1 MPERVPINAEDVST
15 DIVVKQSGQGR
26 NGPPQNASLD
36 PRFPHPSDALMP
48 AAPAR
53 EAEARSSE
61 ERLSEPLGRSAVVG
75 GPPPK
80 KPRRRLSLRTMLTV
94 GGILVVGVVAF
105 VMWLRGGRYASTDD
119 AYVQSAKLVVSTD
132 VSGIV
137 ATIEVREGQTV
148 KAGDVL
154 FRLDARQFQIA
165 VDNATALLAE
175 TGLTLESMKEDYK
188 RTLSDIVAQQA
199 QVTLDQVTYDRS
211 AKLEK
216 TEALAEAAYDQARF
230 LLAADPAKLQS
241 LKVHRDRA

>member
-1 MPERVPINAEDVST
+1 
-15 DIVVKQSGQGR
+15 
-26 NGPPQNASLD
+26 
-36 PRFPHPSDALMP
+36 
-48 AAPAR
+48 
-53 EAEARSSE
+53 
-61 ERLSEPLGRSAVVG
+61 
-75 GPPPK
+75 
-80 KPRRRLSLRTMLTV
+80 MLTV

>member
-48 AAPAR
+48 AAPVR

-80 KPRRRLSLRTMLTV
+80 KPRQRLSLRTMLTV
-94 GGILVVGVVAF
+94 GGVLVVGVVAF

-137 ATIEVREGQTV
+137 AT
-148 KAGDVL
+148 
-154 FRLDARQFQIA
+154 
-165 VDNATALLAE
+165 N
-175 TGLTLESMKEDYK
+175 
-188 RTLSDIVAQQA
+188 
-199 QVTLDQVTYDRS
+199 
-211 AKLEK
+211 
-216 TEALAEAAYDQARF
+216 
-230 LLAADPAKLQS
+230 
-241 LKVHRDRA
+241 